1 MDRTGAEAQVD
12 LAAPERSCPATD
24 DGGALAPLGARCDNR
39 RIERVRATIDSG
51 ARMIAGMNRRAVAVL
66 STLALALLV
75 AWWLGRAAPDS
86 ASDVTAPPRTVA
98 AEAVRSST
106 QVAARPR
113 HVLSRPPPP
122 RAAPRV
128 DPTVVGDDRTPKS
141 AGAPARDVTAPPE
154 SPVRQPLRLVD
165 QAGGEVRDRRGE
177 PNAEARGELER
188 VQAGLDTVR
197 EDVEACL
204 GEWSRED
211 AAAGASV
218 MIGFR
223 LDADGLTESWVD
235 GASALPFGVQ
245 TCFASAVYGV
255 DWSHVVGRPAE
266 ITERFELDTGA
277 DGGLR

>member
-1 MDRTGAEAQVD
+1 
-12 LAAPERSCPATD
+12 
-24 DGGALAPLGARCDNR
+24 
-39 RIERVRATIDSG
+39 
-51 ARMIAGMNRRAVAVL
+51 MIAGMTRRAVAVL
-66 STLALALLV
+66 STLALALLLV
-75 AWWLGRAAPDS
+75 WWLGRAAPTAPLG
-86 ASDVTAPPRTVA
+86 ASDATAPPRPVP

-113 HVLSRPPPP
+113 QILPRPPPP
-122 RAAPRV
+122 RVAPRTEPAAVGVGRTPETGAGPAPEVAAP
-128 DPTVVGDDRTPKS
+128 PPS
-141 AGAPARDVTAPPE
+141 PAR
-154 SPVRQPLRLVD
+154 QPIRLVD
-165 QAGGEVRDRRGE
+165 QAGGQVLDRRGE
-177 PNAEARGELER
+177 PNADARGELER
-188 VQAGLDTVR
+188 VQAGLETVR

-255 DWSHVVGRPAE
+255 DWSHVVGKPAE
-266 ITERFELDTGA
+266 ITQRFELDTGA

>member
-1 MDRTGAEAQVD
+1 
-12 LAAPERSCPATD
+12 
-24 DGGALAPLGARCDNR
+24 
-39 RIERVRATIDSG
+39 
-51 ARMIAGMNRRAVAVL
+51 MIAGMTRRAVAVL
-66 STLALALLV
+66 STLALALLLV
-75 AWWLGRAAPDS
+75 WWLGRAAPTAPLG
-86 ASDVTAPPRTVA
+86 ASGAPAPPRPVP

-113 HVLSRPPPP
+113 HVLPRPPP

-128 DPTVVGDDRTPKS
+128 DPAVVGDGRTPGS

-154 SPVRQPLRLVD
+154 APVRQPLRLVD
-165 QAGGEVRDRRGE
+165 QAGGEVHDRRGE
-177 PNAEARGELER
+177 PNTDARGELER

-218 MIGFR
+218 VIGFR